1 MNFKKIYPL
10 FLKLIENQN
19 EKSLKQNKKFRTI
32 ISFENKSKRDTFI
45 SKNKTLKILNKF
57 DFIPAFSAYL
67 KKEQILKFDKVDSIK
82 QIEEDQKLFLSLLE
96 VNEILELNKYKKSQI
111 SYTGKNIKVGI
122 IDDGINT
129 NFEAI
134 SNVSRYR
141 TNKTQREFREI
152 THGTLMAGIIA
163 NQFNDVDNELI
174 GIAPDVLFTDFD
186 ISNSTQDYFMSH
198 ILEVFDSITKENIE
212 IDVLLISLT
221 TSDPS
226 DGKDV
231 LSLACD
237 LLVERGILIVCPV
250 GNLGADSHRIG
261 SPSAA
266 SKVISFG
273 AVTKDLSITPFS
285 GKGPT
290 IDDRL
295 KPDFCLPGS
304 DIQIPLSSDLKAVV
318 TGTSVAAAIG
328 TGLIAIIKDYKKDLS
343 YNALF
348 EILKNS
354 CRDLNLDKFS
364 QGYGMPIIVEIFKK
378 MNLFHEKILPY
389 NYLVKKAI
397 KVSVEFTVLFII
409 LYFIFLLVKFLMNV
423 L

>member
-10 FLKLIENQN
+10 FLKLIENQK
-19 EKSLKQNKKFRTI
+19 EKSPKEKKEFRTI
-32 ISFENKSKRDTFI
+32 ISFENISKRDKFV

-67 KKEQILKFDKVDSIK
+67 RKEQILKFDKEDSIK
-82 QIEEDQKLFLSLLE
+82 QIEEDQKLFLSILE
-96 VNEILELNKYKKSQI
+96 VNEMLELDKYKKSQI

-122 IDDGINT
+122 VDNGINS
-129 NFEAI
+129 NFQAI
-134 SNVSRYR
+134 SNVSRYQI
-141 TNKTQREFREI
+141 NKAVRNESEI
-152 THGTLMAGIIA
+152 THGTLMASIIA
-163 NQFNDVDNELI
+163 NQFKDTENDYI
-174 GIAPDVLFTDFD
+174 GIAPGVKFTDFD
-186 ISNSTQDYFMSH
+186 ISNPTNDYYFSH
-198 ILEVFDSITKENIE
+198 ILEVFDSITKENID

-226 DGKDV
+226 DGKDI
-231 LSLACD
+231 LSLACN
-237 LLVERGILIVCPV
+237 LLVDSGIIIVSPA
-250 GNLGADSHRIG
+250 GNYGPDPRTIG

-273 AVTKDLSITPFS
+273 AVTKELLINQFS

-304 DIQIPLSSDLKAVV
+304 DVKIPLSDDLAVNV

-328 TGLIAIIKDYKKDLS
+328 AGLIAIIKDFNNDFTYIT
-343 YNALF
+343 LF
-348 EILKNS
+348 EILKKS
-354 CRDLNLDKFS
+354 CKDLNLEDFS
-364 QGYGMPIIVEIFKK
+364 QGHGMPIIVKIFKN

-389 NYLVKKAI
+389 NILVRKAI
-397 KVSVEFTVLFII
+397 KFSVEFIILFIV
-409 LYFIFLLVKFLMNV
+409 LYFLFLIF
-423 L
+423 

>member
-10 FLKLIENQN
+10 FLNLIENQN
-19 EKSLKQNKKFRTI
+19 EKSPKKKKEFRTI
-32 ISFENKSKRDTFI
+32 ISFKNISQRNKFI

-67 KKEQILKFDKVDSIK
+67 KKEQILKFDKEDSIK
-82 QIEEDQKLFLSLLE
+82 QIEGDQRLFLSLLE
-96 VNEILELNKYKKSQI
+96 VNEILELDKYKKSQI
-111 SYTGKNIKVGI
+111 SYTGKNVKVGI
-122 IDDGINT
+122 IDNGINN
-129 NFEAI
+129 NFQSI
-134 SNVSRYR
+134 SNVSRLQIS
-141 TNKTQREFREI
+141 NGVSINNEI

-163 NQFNDVDNELI
+163 NQFKNIENNFI
-174 GIAPDVLFTDFD
+174 GIAPDVTFIDFD
-186 ISNSTQDYFMSH
+186 ISSSTKDYYISQ
-198 ILEVFDSITKENIE
+198 ILEVFDSITNENIH

-226 DGKDV
+226 DGNDI
-231 LSLACD
+231 LSLACNT
-237 LLVERGILIVCPV
+237 LVDHGITIVSPV
-250 GNLGADSHRIG
+250 GNYGPEPCTIG

-273 AVTKDLSITPFS
+273 AVTKDFLINQFS

-295 KPDFCLPGS
+295 KPDFSLPGS
-304 DIQIPLSSDLKAVV
+304 DVKIPLSDDLAVVV

-328 TGLIAIIKDYKKDLS
+328 TGLIAIIKEFNTDYT

-364 QGYGMPIIVEIFKK
+364 QGYGMPNIVEIFKK

-389 NYLVKKAI
+389 NFLVKKSVKIAI
-397 KVSVEFTVLFII
+397 EFTVIFIVI
-409 LYFIFLLVKFLMNV
+409 YLLFLLF
-423 L
+423 